1 MQMLIST
8 SLQLTWEEGI
18 SFTSREEVRLGQDP
32 QHTIYGLYSP
42 WNSLGQ
48 NRSPGDLPN
57 PEVEPRSPELQV
69 DSLPADPQGEPLLLI
84 MGYKYAYLR
93 VHAGFYIRKGLSA
106 Q

>member
-1 MQMLIST
+1 MQTLIST

-69 DSLPADPQGEPLLLI
+69 DSLPAEPQGKPNWSCRGI
-84 MGYKYAYLR
+84 
-93 VHAGFYIRKGLSA
+93 
-106 Q
+106 